1 MAKQNMYSNNKT
13 KGKNIQNK
21 PVTKAKRPWWVLAV
35 KFLFLF
41 IVVASIVIYTD
52 AKGYFEPDQSN
63 NHTTRKWDSF
73 YKFTEKDTVDVVLV
87 GNSHCYAGV
96 NPKNLSTA
104 LGANCFVLAS
114 PSTTIMDSYYCLK
127 EALERTHPTVAI
139 IETYGISNSVNH
151 ELKAGGLSEQ
161 FKSYNARKNLPM
173 KLASMPVL
181 FSPEYYIPAWSK
193 TIRNHDFIFR
203 DRKQIE
209 RNIEQNQHKHRK
221 KDNRLYLG
229 RFVSFTTGIEDST
242 MAKYDSLGAPVDG
255 TKREVNKENIKYV
268 QKIIDLCREHNVTP
282 VFVTLPMYYRHIE
295 NYPAWKKTVASVLE
309 PTGAAWLDLQEPYD
323 TTTFDRNCFE
333 NTMDPNQHMT
343 YTGSLRGAY
352 KIAHFLV
359 DSLKVDLPKRNKTT
373 HWNDLFYG
381 EEGYFENYPS
391 RDNDTTNVLIFKNK
405 AFNGI
410 EIADCLMIKGK
421 DRNTVFVKVKKGTA
435 NAVPANH
442 IRLLAVL
449 QYKGQRIN
457 TYLDCARQLDYD
469 PFNHYL
475 YAIPLLK
482 EAELLDVL
490 EVTEL

>member
-1 MAKQNMYSNNKT
+1 
-13 KGKNIQNK
+13 
-21 PVTKAKRPWWVLAV
+21 
-35 KFLFLF
+35 
-41 IVVASIVIYTD
+41 
-52 AKGYFEPDQSN
+52 
-63 NHTTRKWDSF
+63 
-73 YKFTEKDTVDVVLV
+73 
-87 GNSHCYAGV
+87 
-96 NPKNLSTA
+96 
-104 LGANCFVLAS
+104 
-114 PSTTIMDSYYCLK
+114 
-127 EALERTHPTVAI
+127 
-139 IETYGISNSVNH
+139 
-151 ELKAGGLSEQ
+151 
-161 FKSYNARKNLPM
+161 
-173 KLASMPVL
+173 
-181 FSPEYYIPAWSK
+181 
-193 TIRNHDFIFR
+193 
-203 DRKQIE
+203 
-209 RNIEQNQHKHRK
+209 
-221 KDNRLYLG
+221 
-229 RFVSFTTGIEDST
+229 
-242 MAKYDSLGAPVDG
+242 
-255 TKREVNKENIKYV
+255 
-268 QKIIDLCREHNVTP
+268 
-282 VFVTLPMYYRHIE
+282 MYYRHIE